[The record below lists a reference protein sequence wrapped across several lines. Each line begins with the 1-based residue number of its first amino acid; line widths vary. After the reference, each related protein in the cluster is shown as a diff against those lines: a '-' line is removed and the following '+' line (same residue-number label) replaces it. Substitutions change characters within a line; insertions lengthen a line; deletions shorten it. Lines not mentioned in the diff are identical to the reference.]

1 MLHHARPIAISL
13 KPHYSRCLPQ
23 RSPQR
28 LSRPSSFI
36 GWRSQV
42 LCHFSWWL
50 HWWIGRIFL
59 KSKDKTFPAFK
70 SFKIQSE
77 RGTYII
83 QRLRTD
89 YGGEYEDYD
98 FRDFRFDHSIQ
109 WEPAVPLNKT
119 TSQNDWVKLLCV
131 KLAPCFEA
139 PAWATDTGT
148 KWSARLII
156 SKIDHPLPWYLL
168 PHTKHE

>member
-1 MLHHARPIAISL
+1 MLHHARPIASHITPGAYPNDLHSDL
-13 KPHYSRCLPQ
+13 VGPLP
-23 RSPQR
+23 
-28 LSRPSSFI
+28 LSAGGAKYFVTFLDDYTDGSD
-36 GWRSQV
+36 V
-42 LCHFSWWL
+42 Y
-50 HWWIGRIFL
+50 FL

-98 FRDFRFDHSIQ
+98 FRDFQ

-119 TSQNDWVKLLCV
+119 APQNDWVKLLCV

-139 PAWATDTGT
+139 PA
-148 KWSARLII
+148 
-156 SKIDHPLPWYLL
+156 
-168 PHTKHE
+168 